1 MNSNQASLANEAVRQ
16 PPSDGSTT
24 IEASETE
31 SSTSNQGPTLR
42 LRLKPQEKSKERRKV
57 QWTSETVDNEHLGRK
72 KSKCCC
78 VFVKKRPFGQSD
90 SEDSDEGDNCDH
102 CSGHTPSDPKNKS

>member
-1 MNSNQASLANEAVRQ
+1 MNANQATQATEAVR
-16 PPSDGSTT
+16 PSSDGSRTV
-24 IEASETE
+24 EATE
-31 SSTSNQGPTLR
+31 IDGASAPDNQQGPPTLR
-42 LRLKPQEKSKERRKV
+42 LRLKPEKERRKV

-90 SEDSDEGDNCDH
+90 SEDSDEGDCDH
-102 CSGHTPSDPKNKS
+102 CSGHTPSDPKK